1 MKILYVLP
9 YVPSLIRVRPYQII
23 RALAHAGHRVTVAAL
38 ADEFATESALTELRG
53 FCDAVHVV
61 PHSKAQGARQALFA
75 LPTPTPLWAAYCR
88 SAAMERKLREL
99 VATGAFDA
107 AHVEHLR
114 AAHFAPALAPLPVVF
129 DAVDCITA
137 LRKQMMEMPN
147 GSLPTRLLAWEEWS
161 KLRTYEPRVYRAF
174 GQITVTSETDK
185 AELNRLDAGLPPVTI
200 VQNGVDS
207 DYFRPD
213 PRIVPEPD
221 TLVFSGKMSY
231 QANYDAATFLLTE
244 ILPRL
249 RTFRP
254 AAKVIL
260 VGSQPSKALRALAT
274 RVGGVEVTGYV
285 DDMRPSLLRAT
296 VAVCPMR
303 VGMGMQNK
311 VLEAMAAGRPVVC
324 SPIAARAL
332 PDTAGAGDGVYRAET
347 ADEFARVCADLL
359 AKPAVEVARLGE
371 AARAYVAPRYDWSA
385 SAETFIRLY
394 DMAMATVE
402 SRTVASPPRELATGA
417 VR

>member
-9 YVPSLIRVRPYQII
+9 YVPSPIRVRPYQII
-23 RALAHAGHRVTVAAL
+23 RSLARAGHRVTVAAL
-38 ADEFATESALTELRG
+38 ADEFATENTLSELRR

-61 PHSKAQGARQALFA
+61 PHSSAQGARQALLA

-88 SAAMERKLREL
+88 SSAMERKLREL
-99 VATGAFDA
+99 VANGAFDV

-137 LRKQMMEMPN
+137 LRRQMLDSADS
-147 GSLPTRLLAWEEWS
+147 SLPSRLLAWEEWS

-200 VQNGVDS
+200 VANGVDS
-207 DYFRPD
+207 GYFRPD

-231 QANYDAATFLLTE
+231 QANHDAATFLIGE

-249 RTFRP
+249 RKSRP
-254 AAKVIL
+254 EAKAIL
-260 VGSQPSKALRALAT
+260 VGSQPSKALRSLAT
-274 RVGGVEVTGYV
+274 RVEGVEVTGYV
-285 DDMRPSLLRAT
+285 GDIRPFLLQAT
-296 VAVCPMR
+296 LAVCPMR
-303 VGMGMQNK
+303 IGVGMQNK
-311 VLEAMAAGRPVVC
+311 VLEAMAVGRPVVC
-324 SPIAARAL
+324 SRIAARAL
-332 PDTAGAGDGVYRAET
+332 PDSAGDGAGVYRAET
-347 ADEFARVCADLL
+347 ADAFARVCADLL
-359 AKPAVEVARLGE
+359 AKPAVEVARLGQ
-371 AARAYVAPRYDWSA
+371 AARAYVEPRYPWSA
-385 SAETFIRLY
+385 AAETFIGLY
-394 DMAMATVE
+394 ETVMATAE
-402 SRTVASPPRELATGA
+402 IRATPSCAGELVAGA
-417 VR
+417 IR